1 MKISLVT
8 PAGKQSKAGNRRTA
22 IRWARILRELGHK
35 VKVSEQDN
43 GRNADMMIAVHAWR
57 SRHSIR
63 KFNMEHPDRPLIVL
77 LAGTDIYKFQH
88 SHREETYDSM
98 HRATALVCLHDLVS
112 YAIPKHFKN
121 KLNLIY
127 QSSHPLRRP
136 RIPSKK
142 RFEVCV
148 VGHLREEKD
157 SLRAALATHL
167 VQKDSNLYVVHLG
180 KASNMEWEQA
190 ARNETA
196 NNHRYEWRGEVSNSE
211 VRRQFSRSHAMIISS
226 IMEGG
231 ANVVSEAVVCGLP
244 IIASNIDGNIG
255 LLGDNYAGYYEVKDE
270 NQLAHVLEYAE
281 NSPNFIKKLERQ
293 ILKKKMLFSPTAEI
307 EAWEKLIKRL
317 L

>member
-8 PAGKQSKAGNRRTA
+8 PEGKQSKAGNRQTA

-63 KFNMEHPDRPLIVL
+63 EFNMGHPDRPLIVL

-88 SHREETYDSM
+88 SHPKETYESM
-98 HRATALVCLHDLVS
+98 DRATTLVCLHDLVS
-112 YAIPKHFKN
+112 HAIPEHFKN

-127 QSSHPLRRP
+127 QSSRPLRGP
-136 RIPSKK
+136 RIASKT

-167 VQKDSNLYVVHLG
+167 IQKDSNLFVVHLG
-180 KASNMEWEQA
+180 KAYSPEWEQA
-190 ARNETA
+190 ARNETV
-196 NNHRYEWRGEVSNSE
+196 NNHRYEWRGEVSHSE

-231 ANVVSEAVVCGLP
+231 ANVISEAVACELP

-255 LLGDNYAGYYEVKDE
+255 LLGNNYAGYYDVKDE
-270 NQLAHVLEYAE
+270 NKLANVLERAE
-281 NSPNFIKKLERQ
+281 NDPHFLQKLERQ
-293 ILKKKMLFSPTAEI
+293 IIEKKTLFSPRAELK
-307 EAWEKLIKRL
+307 AWDKLIKRL